1 MLEANISSTRRIA
14 EFWGLTAAAHAEK
27 AQQPDAQPAS
37 SSWAGGIAG
46 VRKTITD
53 ALRAAG
59 LMK

>member
-1 MLEANISSTRRIA
+1 LCIRLLCVSGA
-14 EFWGLTAAAHAEK
+14 
-27 AQQPDAQPAS
+27 
-37 SSWAGGIAG
+37 IAG